1 MGGGGREVGWREV
14 QSQMRGCPRRVNG
27 WEGGEALV
35 EKKQG
40 SDLGVGQIWR
50 EVVTQGRG

>member
-1 MGGGGREVGWREV
+1 MGGGGGEVGWREV
-14 QSQMRGCPRRVNG
+14 QSQMRGCPKRVNG
-27 WEGGEALV
+27 WGGGV
-35 EKKQG
+35 EKKQR

>member
-1 MGGGGREVGWREV
+1 MGWREV
-14 QSQMRGCPRRVNG
+14 QSQMRGCPKRVNG
-27 WEGGEALV
+27 WGVGGRGALV